1 MPVGAAT
8 QGAGAGDAAHWQALT
23 RDTSLQFHFPDADIN
38 AKPPGWLTH
47 LLEFL
52 SRHGKEIG
60 WLGWALLA
68 IIVAVALWFL
78 VRRLLA
84 QNPSQKEGPAAAQ
97 MAPWQPSARQAR
109 LVLADADA
117 LAAQNRFDEAVH
129 LLLLVSI
136 QEIADRRHGV
146 VTPALTSR
154 EIATLP
160 VLSPLAQRIFSAIAQ
175 LVERTRF
182 AGHVLGDAEFRAC
195 RAAYEQFT
203 LPGTWQMAA

>member
-23 RDTSLQFHFPDADIN
+23 RDKSLQFNFPDADLN

-52 SRHGKEIG
+52 ARHGREFK
-60 WLGWALLA
+60 WAGWALLA
-68 IIVAVALWFL
+68 VVVAVVLWYL
-78 VRRLLA
+78 VRWILA
-84 QNPSQKEGPAAAQ
+84 RRSPQANMSAASRI
-97 MAPWQPSARQAR
+97 APWQPSARQAR
-109 LVLADADA
+109 LVLADALA
-117 LAAQNRFDEAVH
+117 LAAQGRFDEAVH

-136 QEIADRRHGV
+136 QDITDRRHGL

-160 VLSPLAQRIFSAIAQ
+160 ALSPLAQRIFAGIAQ
-175 LVERTRF
+175 VVERNRF
-182 AGHVLGDAEFRAC
+182 AGHALGDEEFRTC
-195 RAAYEQFT
+195 RAAYEHFT
-203 LPGTWQMAA
+203 HPGTWQMAA